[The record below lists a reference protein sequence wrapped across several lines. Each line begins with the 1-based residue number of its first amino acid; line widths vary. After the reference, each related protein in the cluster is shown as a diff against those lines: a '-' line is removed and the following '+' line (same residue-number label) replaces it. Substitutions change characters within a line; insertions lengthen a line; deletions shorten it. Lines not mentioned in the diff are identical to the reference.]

1 MRKRIMESATGIKYE
16 ELKKGNYLKQLN
28 HIIKKYFDGY
38 RIFNGNYQTLN
49 MEECYLFFRGQSNF
63 SWKLEPVINR
73 GEHNE
78 AQILESVLV
87 DHPEVE
93 KEKAIAYAQHYGKPT
108 RAIDFT
114 SDLKVALYFACNQN
128 PNEDGAVY
136 IAGYIPHQN
145 DWISS
150 LTINLISQMKTDVIS
165 DINLAKVL
173 MENEKYKSL
182 YYMRS
187 REDNLSFVCAEYSSF
202 LNDGFIVVYDYAKEE
217 VNNRMKLQK
226 GSLFYC
232 GSKYYVE
239 NEYYND
245 ISCVTFEF
253 PKYEIHLH
261 EIKNPTWLKSLCV
274 KVKIPKS
281 MKKDILLMTGYTDE
295 ILGL

>member
-1 MRKRIMESATGIKYE
+1 MESATGIKYE
-16 ELKKGNYLKQLN
+16 ELKEGNYLKQLN
-28 HIIKKYFDGY
+28 HIIEKHFDGY
-38 RIFNGNYQTLN
+38 KIFDGNYQN
-49 MEECYLFFRGQSNF
+49 HNKEERYLFFRGQSNY

-73 GEHNE
+73 GENNE

-114 SDLKVALYFACNQN
+114 SYLKVALYFACNQN

-136 IAGYIPHQN
+136 ITGYIPHQYN
-145 DWISS
+145 WISS
-150 LTINLISQMKTDVIS
+150 LTINLISQMKIDVIN
-165 DINLAKVL
+165 DIDLAKAL
-173 MENEKYKSL
+173 MGNEKYKSL
-182 YYMRS
+182 YYKRN
-187 REDNLSFVCAEYSSF
+187 RENNLNFVCAEYSSF
-202 LNDGFIVVYDYAKEE
+202 LNDGFMVIYDYAKEE

-239 NEYYND
+239 NEYCKD
-245 ISCVTFEF
+245 ICCVTSEF

-261 EIKNPTWLKSLCV
+261 EIKNPTWINSLCV
-274 KVKIPKS
+274 KVKIPKN